1 MRIILE
7 WLEKAKEDGY
17 EWADAAISNYI
28 REWGST
34 TLPAA
39 VMRENLIDALSCAFR
54 WENSHEGYDYWDG
67 VSKSLRTDEE
77 MDKFPSTI
85 NAVDPTIAELIT
97 RYENAKSKLNT
108 LQPDTS
114 LREPFRQAAFKVYKN
129 SYANEVEELAQQ
141 IAERIGFWDK
151 YNSLQKELETCK
163 KTSEEVHNL
172 YIDEVKKNFE
182 NIHIISQLEKKLDSV
197 TQQYEGYR
205 EGSDAMTRDLE
216 KEIAFLKNRRVV
228 EGWIVQNE
236 DKTYSIIA
244 APTIYKDDGRWI
256 YNQAHN
262 PPDWVDVPENNLK
275 EFNCKIPKWED
286 EEPTPIYK

>member
-1 MRIILE
+1 MRTIE
-7 WLEKAKEDGY
+7 QWLEKAKED
-17 EWADAAISNYI
+17 ERCWADAAIRNYDPKFAEI
-28 REWGST
+28 QVSD
-34 TLPAA
+34 TLS
-39 VMRENLIDALSCAFR
+39 DALNIAFD
-54 WENSHEGYDYWDG
+54 WQDSPEEEAFWVKIHMDLVNEESFEA
-67 VSKSLRTDEE
+67 TD
-77 MDKFPSTI
+77 
-85 NAVDPTIAELIT
+85 TIAELIT

-129 SYANEVEELAQQ
+129 SYSNEVEELAQQ
-141 IAERIGFWDK
+141 IAERIGFSDK
-151 YNSLQKELETCK
+151 YEALRKEHEACK

-172 YIDEVKKNFE
+172 YISEVKKNFE
-182 NIHIISQLEKKLDSV
+182 NINIISQLEKKLDSV

-216 KEIAFLKNRRVV
+216 KEIAFLKNRMVV

-256 YNQAHN
+256 YNQTHKH
-262 PPDWVDVPENNLK
+262 PDWVDVPENDLK
-275 EFNCKIPKWED
+275 EFNCKIPKWSDD
-286 EEPTPIYK
+286 EATPIYK